1 MDHSINKVAVLGAGT
16 MGAQI
21 AGHFSN
27 AGIPSLLFDI
37 NIELATKGVE
47 TLTALRPAPLYTPKN
62 TNLIDACTY
71 DKDLEKIKD
80 ALSEME
86 KKGCMC
92 DRKLFIEYQNITESK
107 NFNKLEKYLI
117 IKKIF

>member
-1 MDHSINKVAVLGAGT
+1 MDNSINKVAVLGAGT

-37 NIELATKGVE
+37 NTELATKGVE

-62 TNLIDACTY
+62 TDMIDACTY

-80 ALSEME
+80 VDLVQEDLAFCGDTYGTGSD
-86 KKGCMC
+86 G
-92 DRKLFIEYQNITESK
+92 DSNIIQSTELIVSK
-107 NFNKLEKYLI
+107 WH
-117 IKKIF
+117 

>member
-37 NIELATKGVE
+37 NTELATKGVE

-62 TNLIDACTY
+62 TDLIDACTSVSY
-71 DKDLEKIKD
+71 THLTLPTNREV
-80 ALSEME
+80 
-86 KKGCMC
+86 
-92 DRKLFIEYQNITESK
+92 
-107 NFNKLEKYLI
+107 
-117 IKKIF
+117 